1 MAKVAIITGAP
12 NDHSRLNGILNF
24 AITKLGKEK
33 ISFDIIK
40 VHTLSADDLLTAK
53 FDSEAIINA
62 NRIVEKAEGVIVLTP
77 VYKASYSGI
86 LKTYLDLLPQKGFE
100 NKIVLPLVLGGSFGH
115 LLVIEYALNPVLSS
129 LGAKHIVNGVYTID
143 HQIERVDKNQ
153 FSLHEE
159 AQQRLNKGLE
169 SFINTIKKDEIVY

>member
-1 MAKVAIITGAP
+1 MAKVSIITGSP
-12 NDHSRLNGILNF
+12 NDYSRLNGILNF
-24 AITKLGKEK
+24 AITALEKEK

-40 VHTLSADDLLTAK
+40 VHTLPAVDLITAK
-53 FDSEAIINA
+53 FDSDAIIHA
-62 NRIVEKAEGVIVLTP
+62 NKKVENSEGVIILTP

-86 LKTYLDLLPQKGFE
+86 LKTYLDLLPQKGLE

-115 LLVIEYALNPVLSS
+115 LLTIEYALNPILST
-129 LGAKHIVNGVYTID
+129 LGANHIVNGVYTID

-159 AQQRLNKGLE
+159 ALQRLNKGLD
-169 SFINTIKKDEIVY
+169 SFINTIKKYEVVL